1 MLNEKG
7 QNENGMPL
15 ISVIIPV
22 YNVRDYLERC
32 LQSVVAQD
40 YSNFEVLLIDDG
52 STDGSGEICEEWSG
66 KDSRFRVFHK
76 ENGGLSDARNYGLD
90 RCAGEYVSFVD
101 SDDFVE
107 KTYLSYL
114 YGLIRR
120 AAGCRVSQA
129 NFRILRGDRSEN
141 NAAGDKDLILSVH
154 DAAEAMLYHDCVDV
168 AAWCKLYEKS
178 VFDGLRFPAGKVF
191 EDTFTFADVLE
202 RTDIYVYGHLPQY
215 NYVKN
220 PDSITTQAFRE
231 KNLEYID
238 AVKRMTDRIRALFP
252 DLEAGCV
259 RRMNHARLS
268 VLRYMK
274 DCEGRY
280 LPIRDRLRQE
290 VLSESGRFIHLS
302 RTPRRDK
309 LAVMLLWMGWNP
321 FYYGWDLYTRA
332 RNG

>member
-1 MLNEKG
+1 MPNKDG
-7 QNENGMPL
+7 QNENRTPL

-32 LQSVVAQD
+32 LQSVAGQD
-40 YSNFEVLLIDDG
+40 YENFEALLIDDG
-52 STDGSGEICEEWSG
+52 STDGSGEICEQWSR
-66 KDSRFRVFHK
+66 KDSRFRTFHK

-90 RCAGEYVSFVD
+90 RCAGEYISFVD
-101 SDDFVE
+101 SDDFIE

-114 YGLIRR
+114 YELIRR
-120 AAGCRVSQA
+120 TEDCRISQA

-141 NAAGDKDLILSVH
+141 NAAGEEDLILSGH
-154 DAAEAMLYHDCVDV
+154 DAAEAVLYHDRVDV

-178 VFDGLRFPAGKVF
+178 VFDGLRFPAGRVF
-191 EDTFTFADVLE
+191 EDTYIFADVLE
-202 RTDIYVYGHLPQY
+202 RTGTYVYGHLPQY

-220 PDSITTQAFRE
+220 PDSITTKAFRE

-238 AVKRMTDRIRALFP
+238 AVKRMTDRIRASYP
-252 DLEAGCV
+252 DLEAGCI
-259 RRMNHARLS
+259 RRMNHARMS

-274 DCEGRY
+274 DCESKY
-280 LPIRDRLRQE
+280 LPVRNGLRKE
-290 VLSESGRFIHLS
+290 VLAEAGQFIALP

-309 LAVMLLWMGWNP
+309 LAVILLRMGWVP
-321 FYYGWDLYTRA
+321 FYFGWDLYTRV